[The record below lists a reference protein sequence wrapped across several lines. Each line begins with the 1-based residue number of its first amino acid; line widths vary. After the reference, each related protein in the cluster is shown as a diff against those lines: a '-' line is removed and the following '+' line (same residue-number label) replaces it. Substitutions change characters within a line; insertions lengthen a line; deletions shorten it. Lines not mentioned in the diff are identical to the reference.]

1 MSNFSIDES
10 VQLIKNSYTQD
21 LFKEVH
27 SSYVI
32 GNYRSAVVML
42 WSVVV
47 TDLLLKLKDLDSIY
61 NDKTAQKILKKI
73 EEQLDKN
80 KTSSA
85 WEYDLVE
92 DFFKEFNFFG
102 TPELEQFRH
111 LQKMRHV
118 CAHPVINEENLL
130 YKPTKAKVYSLI
142 EISMQSVF
150 LRDALI
156 SSKAIEHVLKEL
168 NRIRSIINGKKE
180 RQLYFKNKLLPLMS
194 DNVLKKFIEKLWVFS
209 FLKKDEMFLL
219 NLEINTHIL
228 SFLADEKKDIFISFL
243 KNEIKNIAKV
253 PEDEAYLD
261 YYVGFWATHKFLLKY
276 MDENFKN
283 IIVSLVESP
292 AYKHYEFLK
301 YSSMYDFISS
311 FTKGKFDHVYLD
323 YMWLYESECEEEMIR
338 EKYNIFCI
346 DVMLEISS
354 SFERDYFF
362 REKILNS
369 INKFNLA
376 DLKYLLKGMN
386 DNKLIFQSMG
396 KLIEEIIKIDRN
408 FDFSEFEFYQKIINS
423 HLTKLDQ
430 SNNSD
435 LPF

>member
-47 TDLLLKLKDLDSIY
+47 TDLVLKLKDLDSIY

-73 EEQLDKN
+73 EEQLEKN

-85 WEYDLVE
+85 WEYELVE

-156 SSKAIEHVLKEL
+156 SSKAIDHVLKEL

-194 DNVLKKFIEKLWVFS
+194 DNILKKFIEKLWVFS
-209 FLKKDEMFLL
+209 FVKNDEIFLL

-228 SFLADEKKDIFISFL
+228 SFLADEKKEIFIDFL
-243 KNEIKNIAKV
+243 KKEIKNIAKV
-253 PEDEAYLD
+253 PEDEIYLD
-261 YYVGFWATHKFLLKY
+261 YYIGFWATHKFLLKH
-276 MDENFKN
+276 MDENFKK
-283 IIVSLVESP
+283 IIISLVDSP
-292 AYKHYEFLK
+292 AYKHFEFLK

-311 FTKGKFDHVYLD
+311 FTKGEFENVYLD
-323 YMWLYESECEEEMIR
+323 CMELYELQCEEEMIR

-346 DVMLEISS
+346 DVMLEIGP

-362 REKILNS
+362 KERILSS

-376 DLKYLLKGMN
+376 DLRYLLKGMN
-386 DNKLIFQSMG
+386 DNKLIFQSIE
-396 KLIEEIIKIDRN
+396 KLIGEILEIDKN
-408 FDFSEFEFYQKIINS
+408 FDFSEFEFYQYSINS

>member
-10 VQLIKNSYTQD
+10 VQLIKNSYTQE

-61 NDKTAQKILKKI
+61 NDEIAKKILKKI
-73 EEQLDKN
+73 EKKLDVN
-80 KTSSA
+80 KTSST
-85 WEYDLVE
+85 WEYELVE

-150 LRDALI
+150 LREALI
-156 SSKAIEHVLKEL
+156 SSKAIDHVLKEL

-194 DNVLKKFIEKLWVFS
+194 ENVLKKFIEKLWIFVFVKTDDI
-209 FLKKDEMFLL
+209 LQL
-219 NLEINTHIL
+219 NLDINLHIL
-228 SFLADEKKDIFISFL
+228 SFLATEKKVIFIDFL

-253 PEDEAYLD
+253 PEDETFLD
-261 YYVGFWATHKFLLKY
+261 YYIEFWAKHKFLFKY
-276 MDENFKN
+276 MDESFKKL
-283 IIVSLVESP
+283 IISLVESP
-292 AYKHYEFLK
+292 AYKHFEFLK
-301 YSSMYDFISS
+301 YSSMSDFISS
-311 FTKGKFDHVYLD
+311 FTKGELEYVYLD
-323 YMWLYESECEEEMIR
+323 CMELYESQCEEEMIR
-338 EKYNIFCI
+338 NKYNIFCI
-346 DVMLEISS
+346 DVMLGIGP
-354 SFERDYFF
+354 SFERDNFF
-362 REKILNS
+362 KERILSS

-376 DLKYLLKGMN
+376 ELRYLLKGMN
-386 DNKLIFQSMG
+386 DNKLVFQSLE
-396 KLIEEIIKIDRN
+396 KLIDEILKIDRN
-408 FDFSEFEFYQKIINS
+408 FDFSEFEFYKRIINS
-423 HLTKLDQ
+423 HLTKFDQ
-430 SNNSD
+430 SSNSD

>member
-47 TDLLLKLKDLDSIY
+47 TDLVLKLKDLDSIY
-61 NDKTAQKILKKI
+61 NDETAQKILKKI
-73 EEQLDKN
+73 EGKLEKN

-85 WEYDLVE
+85 WEYELIE

-118 CAHPVINEENLL
+118 CAHPVLNEENLL
-130 YKPTKAKVYSLI
+130 YEPTKAKVYSLI
-142 EISMQSVF
+142 EISLQSIF

-156 SSKAIEHVLKEL
+156 SSKAIEQVFGEL

-180 RQLYFKNKLLPLMS
+180 RQLYFRNKLMPLMS
-194 DNVLKKFIEKLWVFS
+194 DNVLKKFIEKLWLFVF
-209 FLKKDEMFLL
+209 FKNDEMLLL
-219 NLEINTHIL
+219 NLEINVNIL
-228 SFLADEKKDIFISFL
+228 GFLADEKKEIFIGFL
-243 KNEIKNIAKV
+243 KNEIKNIAKI
-253 PEDEAYLD
+253 PEDESYLD
-261 YYVGFWATHKFLLKY
+261 HYVEFWATHKSLLKY

-283 IIVSLVESP
+283 IIISLVENP
-292 AYKHYEFLK
+292 AYKHFAFLK
-301 YSSMYDFISS
+301 YSSMSDFISS
-311 FTKGKFDHVYLD
+311 FTKGDFEHVNPD
-323 YMWLYESECEEEMIR
+323 YMGLYELQCEEEMIR
-338 EKYNIFCI
+338 EKYNTFCI
-346 DVMLEISS
+346 DVMLEIGP
-354 SFERDYFF
+354 SFERDYFLK
-362 REKILNS
+362 EKIFSS

-376 DLKYLLKGMN
+376 DLTYLLKGMS
-386 DNKLIFQSMG
+386 DNKLIFHSIG
-396 KLIEEIIKIDRN
+396 KLIDEILKIDKE
-408 FDFSEFEFYQKIINS
+408 FDFSEFEFYQSTINL
-423 HLTKLDQ
+423 HLTKHNQ

>member
-10 VQLIKNSYTQD
+10 VQLIKNSYTQE

-61 NDKTAQKILKKI
+61 NDENAKKILKKI
-73 EEQLDKN
+73 EKQLDEN

-85 WEYDLVE
+85 WEYELVE
-92 DFFKEFNFFG
+92 GFSKEFNYFG
-102 TPELEQFRH
+102 TPELEQLRH

-142 EISMQSVF
+142 EISMQSIF

-156 SSKAIEHVLKEL
+156 SSKAIDHVFKEL

-194 DNVLKKFIEKLWVFS
+194 DNVLKKFIEKLWIFV
-209 FLKKDEMFLL
+209 FLKTNEMLQL
-219 NLEINTHIL
+219 NLGINADIL
-228 SFLADEKKDIFISFL
+228 SFLADEKKEIFLEFL

-253 PEDEAYLD
+253 PEDETFLD
-261 YYVGFWATHKFLLKY
+261 HYVEFWATHKFLFNY
-276 MDENFKN
+276 MDENFKKV
-283 IIVSLVESP
+283 IISLVDNP
-292 AYKHYEFLK
+292 AYKQFEFLK
-301 YSSMYDFISS
+301 YSCMYDFISS
-311 FTKGKFDHVYLD
+311 FAKGEFEHVYID
-323 YMWLYESECEEEMIR
+323 YMELYELECEEEMIR
-338 EKYNIFCI
+338 GKYNIFCI
-346 DVMLEISS
+346 DVMLEIGP
-354 SFERDYFF
+354 SFDRDNFFKER
-362 REKILNS
+362 ILSS

-376 DLKYLLKGMN
+376 DLSYLLKGMN
-386 DNKLIFQSMG
+386 DDKLIFQSIG
-396 KLIEEIIKIDRN
+396 KLIDEILKIDKN
-408 FDFSEFEFYQKIINS
+408 FDFSEFEFYKNSINL
-423 HLTKLDQ
+423 HLTKLNQ

>member
-10 VQLIKNSYTQD
+10 VQLIKNSYTQE

-61 NDKTAQKILKKI
+61 NDEIAKKILKKI
-73 EEQLDKN
+73 EKQLDVN
-80 KTSSA
+80 KTSST
-85 WEYDLVE
+85 WEYELVE

-102 TPELEQFRH
+102 APELEQFRY

-156 SSKAIEHVLKEL
+156 SSKAIDHVLKEL

-194 DNVLKKFIEKLWVFS
+194 DNVLKKFIEKLWIFVFVKTDDI
-209 FLKKDEMFLL
+209 LQL
-219 NLEINTHIL
+219 NLDINLHIL
-228 SFLADEKKDIFISFL
+228 SFLAAEKK
-243 KNEIKNIAKV
+243 
-253 PEDEAYLD
+253 
-261 YYVGFWATHKFLLKY
+261 
-276 MDENFKN
+276 
-283 IIVSLVESP
+283 
-292 AYKHYEFLK
+292 
-301 YSSMYDFISS
+301 
-311 FTKGKFDHVYLD
+311 
-323 YMWLYESECEEEMIR
+323 
-338 EKYNIFCI
+338 
-346 DVMLEISS
+346 
-354 SFERDYFF
+354 
-362 REKILNS
+362 
-369 INKFNLA
+369 
-376 DLKYLLKGMN
+376 
-386 DNKLIFQSMG
+386 
-396 KLIEEIIKIDRN
+396 
-408 FDFSEFEFYQKIINS
+408 
-423 HLTKLDQ
+423 
-430 SNNSD
+430 
-435 LPF
+435 